1 MFCLGK
7 QEIYPRL
14 PPLFFGIL
22 GSNRFYKGKRFKK
35 NPKVVKIQTLTVP
48 PLVFGISDS
57 RGSYFLVSR
66 LKRETREM
74 SRATFQILSL
84 SRATLSRVS
93 HCQIVCFFFIIWIR
107 FAENKRRDPLCT
119 LQSRKI
125 FRLRRAYTLIGLWNV
140 LSHLSRATFQIERL
154 SRTTVSRASWR
165 GRGNY
170 GLITC
175 NLSFGQFGWPQ
186 NGTPHFF
193 PRFMRRHPQRLR
205 GGGPY

>member
-1 MFCLGK
+1 MPLATWGV
-7 QEIYPRL
+7 QEKH
-14 PPLFFGIL
+14 
-22 GSNRFYKGKRFKK
+22 S
-35 NPKVVKIQTLTVP
+35 
-48 PLVFGISDS
+48 
-57 RGSYFLVSR
+57 FLVSR

-93 HCQIVCFFFIIWIR
+93 HCQKVCFFFIIWIR

-119 LQSRKI
+119 LQSRKM

-170 GLITC
+170 GG
-175 NLSFGQFGWPQ
+175 NLRIWVIVTLLHSENSKSSSIFRNSFSF
-186 NGTPHFF
+186 
-193 PRFMRRHPQRLR
+193 L
-205 GGGPY
+205 